1 MNCEGK
7 THFHELNSIVNA
19 CVVTSALQSYEV
31 TLWVCVWAE
40 FGESLA
46 KCAGVCVWSEV
57 RGTEG
62 RDCNKYNRQS
72 ETEDLQWDV

>member
-1 MNCEGK
+1 M
-7 THFHELNSIVNA
+7 S
-19 CVVTSALQSYEV
+19 
-31 TLWVCVWAE
+31 VCVWAE
-40 FGESLA
+40 FGESLE

-72 ETEDLQWDV
+72 ETEDLQCDV